1 MNALLYFENGVYE
14 ILLRR
19 TEEHDHNNWFKVKI
33 LLHPIVKRVSAFHH
47 LLFFTLILG
56 PFLPE
61 FLGS

>member
-1 MNALLYFENGVYE
+1 MKSCSADVKQDCKAL
-14 ILLRR
+14 
-19 TEEHDHNNWFKVKI
+19 H
-33 LLHPIVKRVSAFHH
+33 IVKRVSAFHH